1 LELLN
6 KYVKTNLSVDEIKVC
21 FHAEKENC
29 SCRKP
34 KPGMIIEAGQAA
46 GCKSI
51 LMGNNNDHA
60 NSSARP
66 DYVCENLAQAS
77 QWIFKSLA

>member
-1 LELLN
+1 MIIEAA
-6 KYVKTNLSVDEIKVC
+6 KSWKIDLSKSFMVGDRM
-21 FHAEKENC
+21 
-29 SCRKP
+29 SD
-34 KPGMIIEAGQAA
+34 IEAGQAA

-51 LMGNNNDHA
+51 LVGNNNDHA

-66 DYVCENLAQAS
+66 DYVCENLVQAS